1 MPTSRS
7 NSDELSSKCHHLQC
21 ADCALPVGERR
32 TLTARARV
40 PSGDG
45 AVLELVFRKA
55 VLIVLDVGRHRHG
68 PRFRVAKLCLMG
80 RLPLTVHLIQQQH
93 VFQRS
98 PVTEFEF
105 FAMRFERDLR

>member
-80 RLPLTVHLIQQQH
+80 RLPLTVHPYPTATR
-93 VFQRS
+93 FQKEARS
-98 PVTEFEF
+98 P
-105 FAMRFERDLR
+105 